1 VHPGEGDVAQLCPTH
16 ADHTGPEPSTRG
28 SEEQVSRAYRQH
40 GGCMQEAC
48 LRSSAHGL
56 PGALHSLPVVRLRT
70 PPPPPP
76 PPLVRVQSGLRALRG
91 DGDVAGDRGCTM
103 ETRDMRGHVRTCV
116 RPYLQPIGPQ
126 RVAHSGAVRQVDVAP
141 QPSEQ
146 YQLSVE
152 MRHTMMP
159 QRLRLQ
165 ALVLRQP
172 TATNSQ
178 SARRDDEVLDESG
191 VPAVGSWARE
201 VCRAWGGVPVRR
213 AHRPASQSRRGRGR
227 AIGRLHK
234 VGQRRLALPSRA
246 ASSARCRRSLPVM
259 ILVPTDRRNSR
270 PLGTETAPHAG
281 TPAGLTQ
288 ALSVGCGLDP
298 ARWWNPHRIRGVSC
312 CQHWPHVPGFQG
324 SSFSAP
330 VGW

>member
-259 ILVPTDRRNSR
+259 ILVPTDRRKSR
-270 PLGTETAPHAG
+270 PLDT
-281 TPAGLTQ
+281 
-288 ALSVGCGLDP
+288 
-298 ARWWNPHRIRGVSC
+298 
-312 CQHWPHVPGFQG
+312 
-324 SSFSAP
+324 
-330 VGW
+330 